1 LLSNEIYRKRTKK
14 KKRTLSATYSARTR
28 SRGDGAAPFVRP
40 ARRRVRWTS
49 GNALVPARILCH
61 SLALASRSMG
71 FISGRRH
78 APRCAPRF
86 AIPAHQGQISRFFAA
101 VANPLACQLGHCR
114 STGWLG
120 RQRQAHYQF
129 FCTYRSSLSIQ
140 GHFKTTK
147 VLPPNRIY
155 S

>member
-1 LLSNEIYRKRTKK
+1 VQ
-14 KKRTLSATYSARTR
+14 RTR
-28 SRGDGAAPFVRP
+28 RAQGTSRIGMACVSPSRGDGAAPFVRP